1 MSADPNRCPGCG
13 ALQPATAPEGLCPR
27 CLMRPPMTG
36 DTPGPADADAT
47 TVPATTGPGH
57 SLEPTPGDPDATE
70 AHLSETVAQTAPVP
84 SDATSDWTPDP
95 NEPTGTAG
103 GSGAARDL
111 VPGAT
116 VRYFGDY
123 ELQKELGRGGMGVV
137 YKARQVSLNRSVA
150 LKMIKAGALADE
162 AELRRFRNEAEA
174 VALLDH
180 AGIVPVYEV
189 GEHNGQ
195 NYFSMKLVEGGN
207 LAEQLLTLQANPR
220 AAATLLAQTAEAVHH
235 AHMRGILHRDLKPAN
250 ILVDSQGHP
259 HVTDFG
265 LAKLIESDV
274 ELTASGAIMGTPS
287 YMSPEQATG
296 RRASITTATDIYGLG
311 AILYALLT
319 GEAPFGGD
327 SLIDTLQA
335 VKERPP
341 VSPRSLSANVPRDL
355 ETICLKCLE
364 KDPRRRYTSAQAL
377 ADDLRSW
384 LDSRPI
390 AARRVGPAERAWLWC
405 KRKPAVAALAAA
417 VVLAALGGTAAVIV
431 VQTRANR
438 LLEKNN
444 LDLQASNTKL
454 AEQRA
459 RAQERETQA
468 IDAVK
473 RFGDAIEG
481 EKELKNNPTLDS
493 LRKRLLNEP
502 LAFFKDLRAR
512 LQSDSDTTSESL
524 ARLAHA
530 SFDLGKLTAQIGD
543 KQNALIAYRE
553 ALPILQ
559 KLADANPADTELQR
573 DLAKSYNSVGLV
585 LDEIGK
591 TDEGLKALDSALAI
605 RQKLAD
611 ANPTVAA
618 FQLAVVSTH
627 QNIGLILIG
636 KRKPAEALKT
646 DMAQLAILQKLADAN
661 PADRGIQSTLANCYQ
676 SMGLNLRFTGKLP
689 EALDVHRSAEVIL
702 RKLADAEPTVN
713 EHQSHLARCQVDIG
727 ILLRDLGKT
736 AEAMKVHE
744 SALAISQKLADA
756 NPTVTGYQDE
766 LAGKYANM
774 GVLFA
779 RSGKPAEAQNA
790 FLSALKIRQKL
801 ADANPT
807 VRDFQGALAG
817 SHDNLGIMLRQS
829 GKTDEARKAGELALA
844 IRRRLVRER
853 PDSPGFMSALGANLN
868 NLGLIDLEAGRFEE
882 ASVWFREAIEWQRKA
897 LAPNPSNPEYRHF
910 LANHLHNLGN
920 AQREQKKL
928 SDAIAAHRE
937 AIRLNPNLASAHYQ
951 LGNSLHDQGKM
962 SEAIA
967 EYREA
972 IRLKPDANDF
982 RYNLSNIFLEL
993 GKPDEAI
1000 TELREVIRLAP
1011 GFAEA
1016 HCNLGHALKAK
1027 GEHAESL
1034 AEFRR
1039 GHELG
1044 SKRPGWHY
1052 PSREWV
1058 AEAERAAAIA
1068 RRLPAV
1074 LKGEDKPG
1082 DAAEGLAFAQ
1092 LCYDSGRYAAAAR
1105 LWADALAADAKLA
1118 DDRQA
1123 AHRYNAAC
1131 AAALAASGA
1140 GKDERSPDDTAR
1152 AKLRQKAL
1160 EWLKAELAVWEKLL
1174 KSGPPDAKA
1183 FIVQTLKHWQED
1195 TDLAG
1200 VRGDKGIEA
1209 LPEADRAAW
1218 RALWADVSAVLEKA
1232 RVAVKAEK

>member
-1 MSADPNRCPGCG
+1 M
-13 ALQPATAPEGLCPR
+13 T
-27 CLMRPPMTG
+27 PPPTG
-36 DTPGPADADAT
+36 R
-47 TVPATTGPGH
+47 
-57 SLEPTPGDPDATE
+57 PTPI
-70 AHLSETVAQTAPVP
+70 VP
-84 SDATSDWTPDP
+84 TRTSDGHEAAPDLP
-95 NEPTGTAG
+95 
-103 GSGAARDL
+103 R
-111 VPGAT
+111 GAT

-123 ELQKELGRGGMGVV
+123 EIQKELGRGGMGVV
-137 YKARQVSLNRSVA
+137 YKARQVSLNRPVA

-189 GEHNGQ
+189 GEHDGQ

-207 LAEQLLTLQANPR
+207 LADQLPTFEANPR
-220 AAATLLAQTAEAVHH
+220 AAAILLAETAEAVHH

-250 ILVDSQGHP
+250 ILIDAEGHP

-274 ELTASGAIMGTPS
+274 ELTVSGAIMGTPS
-287 YMSPEQATG
+287 YMSPEQASG
-296 RRASITTATDIYGLG
+296 RRASITTATDVHGLG

-319 GEAPFGGD
+319 GKAPFGGD

-341 VSPRSLSANVPRDL
+341 DSPRNAQRANVPRDL

-364 KDPRRRYTSAQAL
+364 KDPRRRYASAQAL

-405 KRKPAVAALAAA
+405 KRKPAIAALAAA
-417 VVLAALGGTAAVIV
+417 VVLAAVGGTAAVIV

-438 LLEKNN
+438 LLEKKN

-459 RAQERETQA
+459 RAQDRETQA

-481 EKELKNNPTLDS
+481 EKELKNNPALDG

-512 LQSDSDTTSESL
+512 LQSDRDTTPESL

-530 SFDLGKLTAQIGD
+530 SFDLGKLTGQIGD

-559 KLADANPADTELQR
+559 KLADANPADTEYQR
-573 DLAKSYNSVGLV
+573 DLAKSYNSIGFV

-618 FQLAVVSTH
+618 FQLDVVSTH

-661 PADRGIQSTLANCYQ
+661 PADRDIQNTLANCYQ
-676 SMGLNLRFTGKLP
+676 SIGLNLRFTGKLS
-689 EALDVHRSAEVIL
+689 EALDAHRSAEVIL
-702 RKLADAEPTVN
+702 RKLAGAEPTVN
-713 EHQSHLARCQVDIG
+713 AHQSHLARCLVDIG
-727 ILLRDLGKT
+727 ILLRDMGNT
-736 AEAMKVHE
+736 AEALKVHE

-774 GVLFA
+774 GVLLA

-807 VRDFQGALAG
+807 VLDFQGALAG
-817 SHDNLGIMLRQS
+817 SHDNVGIMLRQT
-829 GKTDEARKAGELALA
+829 GKMDEARKAGELALA

-853 PDSPGFMSALGANLN
+853 PDSTGFMSALGANLN
-868 NLGLIDLEAGRFEE
+868 NLGLIDLNAGRFEE

-897 LAPNPSNPEYRHF
+897 LAPNPSNPEYRQF

-920 AQREQKKL
+920 ALREQGKL
-928 SDAIAAHRE
+928 SEAIAAHRE
-937 AIRLNPNLASAHYQ
+937 AIRFNPALALAHYQ
-951 LGNSLHDQGKM
+951 LGNSLHDQGKL

-972 IRLKPDANDF
+972 IRLKPDSIDF

-993 GKPDEAI
+993 RKPDEAI

-1016 HCNLGHALKAK
+1016 HCNLGHALRAK

-1044 SKRPGWHY
+1044 SKRPGWSY

-1058 AEAERAAAIA
+1058 AEAERAAAISQ
-1068 RRLPAV
+1068 RLPAV
-1074 LKGEDKPG
+1074 LKGEDKPV

-1092 LCYDSGRYAAAAR
+1092 LCYNSGRYTAAAR

-1123 AHRYNAAC
+1123 VHRYNAAC

-1140 GKDERSPDDTAR
+1140 GKDERSPDDSAR
-1152 AKLRQKAL
+1152 ATLRQQAL
-1160 EWLKAELAVWEKLL
+1160 DWLKAELAVWTKLL
-1174 KSGPPDAKA
+1174 ESGPARGEGVHRPDLETLARRHRPGRRAGRQGHRGPARGRPRRLACCSGPTCRLSLKKPA
-1183 FIVQTLKHWQED
+1183 PRPRPKVRCMEPGLPGGGVLGSLRQGGVQE
-1195 TDLAG
+1195 G
-1200 VRGDKGIEA
+1200 
-1209 LPEADRAAW
+1209 AW
-1218 RALWADVSAVLEKA
+1218 RMRPIVVLTFPLET
-1232 RVAVKAEK
+1232 

>member
-1 MSADPNRCPGCG
+1 MGSGQSTEPTAGDPEATG
-13 ALQPATAPEGLCPR
+13 AHIAGPVASTAPLR
-27 CLMRPPMTG
+27 H
-36 DTPGPADADAT
+36 DAT
-47 TVPATTGPGH
+47 GN
-57 SLEPTPGDPDATE
+57 
-70 AHLSETVAQTAPVP
+70 
-84 SDATSDWTPDP
+84 WTPDP
-95 NEPTGTAG
+95 NLPTRTSDGHE
-103 GSGAARDL
+103 AAPGLPR
-111 VPGAT
+111 GAT

-123 ELQKELGRGGMGVV
+123 EIEKELGRGGMGVV
-137 YKARQVSLNRSVA
+137 YRARQVSLNRPVA

-189 GEHNGQ
+189 GEHDGQ

-207 LAEQLLTLQANPR
+207 LADQLPTFQANPR
-220 AAATLLAQTAEAVHH
+220 AAAILMAETAEAVHH

-250 ILVDSQGHP
+250 ILVDFQGRP

-287 YMSPEQATG
+287 YMSPEQASG

-319 GEAPFGGD
+319 GKAPFSGD
-327 SLIDTLQA
+327 SLVDTLQA

-341 VSPRSLSANVPRDL
+341 EPPRSLKANVPRDL

-364 KDPRRRYTSAQAL
+364 KDPQRRYASAQAL

-390 AARRVGPAERAWLWC
+390 AARRVRAAERAWLWC
-405 KRKPAVAALAAA
+405 KRKPAIAALAAA

-438 LLEKNN
+438 LLEKKN

-459 RAQERETQA
+459 RAQDRETQA

-473 RFGDAIEG
+473 RFGDVIEG
-481 EKELKNNPTLDS
+481 EKELKNNPALDG

-502 LAFFKDLRAR
+502 LAFFKDLRDR
-512 LQSDSDTTSESL
+512 LQSDRDTTPESL

-530 SFDLGKLTAQIGD
+530 SFDLGKLTGQIGD

-559 KLADANPADTELQR
+559 KLADANPADIEYQR
-573 DLAKSYNSVGLV
+573 DLAQSYNSIGFV
-585 LDEIGK
+585 LDAIGK
-591 TDEGLKALDSALAI
+591 TDEGLKTLDSALLI

-611 ANPTVAA
+611 ANPTDTDL
-618 FQLAVVSTH
+618 QLAVVSAH

-636 KRKPAEALKT
+636 KRKPAAALKT
-646 DMAQLAILQKLADAN
+646 DMAQLAILQKLADAD
-661 PADRGIQSTLANCYQ
+661 PTDRHIQTALANCYQ
-676 SMGLNLRFTGKLP
+676 SIGLNLKFTGKLS
-689 EALDVHRSAEVIL
+689 EALDAHRSAEVIL
-702 RKLADAEPTVN
+702 RKVADAEPTVN
-713 EHQSHLARCQVDIG
+713 KHQSHLARCQVDIG
-727 ILLRDLGKT
+727 ILLRDMGNT

-756 NPTVTGYQDE
+756 NPTVTDYQDE
-766 LAGKYANM
+766 LAGKYANV
-774 GVLFA
+774 GVLLA
-779 RSGKPAEAQNA
+779 RSGKAAEAQNA
-790 FLSALKIRQKL
+790 FLRALKIRQKL
-801 ADANPT
+801 ADDNPT
-807 VRDFQGALAG
+807 VLDFQGALAG
-817 SHDNLGIMLRQS
+817 SHDNLGIMLRES
-829 GKTDEARKAGELALA
+829 GEMDEARKAGELALA
-844 IRRRLVRER
+844 IRRRLARER
-853 PDSPGFMSALGANLN
+853 PDSTGFMSALGANLN
-868 NLGLIDLEAGRFEE
+868 NLGLIDLNTGRFEE

-897 LAPNPSNPEYRHF
+897 LAPNPSNPDYRQF
-910 LANHLHNLGN
+910 LANHLYNLGTTL
-920 AQREQKKL
+920 REQRKL
-928 SDAIAAHRE
+928 
-937 AIRLNPNLASAHYQ
+937 
-951 LGNSLHDQGKM
+951 
-962 SEAIA
+962 SEAITAYREVIRLKPNSPLTHYELGDALRDLGKLPEAFA

-972 IRLKPDANDF
+972 IRLKPDSIDF
-982 RYNLSNIFLEL
+982 RYNLGNTFLGL
-993 GKPDEAI
+993 RKPDEAI
-1000 TELREVIRLAP
+1000 IELREVIRLKP
-1011 GFAEA
+1011 DFAEA
-1016 HCNLGHALKAK
+1016 HCNLGHALRAK

-1044 SKRPGWHY
+1044 SKRPGWSY
-1052 PSREWV
+1052 PSGEWV
-1058 AEAERAAAIA
+1058 AEAERSAAIA
-1068 RRLPAV
+1068 QRLPAV

-1082 DAAEGLAFAQ
+1082 NAAEGLAFAQ
-1092 LCYDSGRYAAAAR
+1092 LCYNSGRYAAATR
-1105 LWADALAADAKLA
+1105 LWADALAADAKLT

-1131 AAALAASGA
+1131 AAAAAASGA
-1140 GKDERSPDDTAR
+1140 GKDERSLDDTAK
-1152 AKLRQKAL
+1152 AKLRQQAF
-1160 EWLKAELAVWEKLL
+1160 EWLKAELAAWGKLL
-1174 KSGPPDAKA
+1174 ESAPPEAKA
-1183 FIVQTLKHWQED
+1183 SIAQILKHWQED

-1200 VRGDKGIEA
+1200 VRGDKAIEA

-1218 RALWADVSAVLEKA
+1218 RALWADVSALLEKA
-1232 RVAVKAEK
+1232 RAAGEVKK